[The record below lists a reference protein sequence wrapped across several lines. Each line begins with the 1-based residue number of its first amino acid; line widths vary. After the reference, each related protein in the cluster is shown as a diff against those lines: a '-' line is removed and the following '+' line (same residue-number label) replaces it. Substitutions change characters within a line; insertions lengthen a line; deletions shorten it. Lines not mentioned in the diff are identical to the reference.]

1 MISKLEIACF
11 DLDAALIAA
20 DFKVDRIEFTA
31 NYNLG
36 GTTPSLEDFK
46 KLRAYTSLPIFPL
59 VRCRGGN
66 FTYSVNEMEE
76 MTHSILQLAD
86 LGADGIVVGCLTDSN
101 EINLEQARAFKQCAP
116 HLPFTFHRG
125 FDHVTDSKKALEQL
139 IELGYSNIL
148 TSGCK
153 TAAINGINHLI
164 QLSEWSANRIEFVVG
179 GGIRSTNIEELKQ
192 NLQPSYFHSACI
204 TDTSEKINPT
214 ELQKILSIIRAQ

>member
-20 DFKVDRIEFTA
+20 DFMVDRIEFTS
-31 NYNLG
+31 NYHLG
-36 GTTPSLEDFK
+36 GTTPSIEDFK
-46 KLRAYTSLPIFPL
+46 KLRAYTSLPIYPL

-66 FTYSVNEMEE
+66 FTYSVSEMEV
-76 MTHSILQLAD
+76 MTHSIRQLAD
-86 LGADGIVVGCLTDSN
+86 LGADGMVVGCLTDSN
-101 EINLEQARAFKQCAP
+101 EINLEQANAFKQSAP

-139 IELGYSNIL
+139 IELGYSSIL

-153 TAAINGINHLI
+153 SAAINGIDHLI

-179 GGIRSTNIEELKQ
+179 GGIRSINIEELKQ

-204 TDTSEKINPT
+204 TDTSEKINPL
-214 ELQKILSIIRAQ
+214 ELQLLRSLMK